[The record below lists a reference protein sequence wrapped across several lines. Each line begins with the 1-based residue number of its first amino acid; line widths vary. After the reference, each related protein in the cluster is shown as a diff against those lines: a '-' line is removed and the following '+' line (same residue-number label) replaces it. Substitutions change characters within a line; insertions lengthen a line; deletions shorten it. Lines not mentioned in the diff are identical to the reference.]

1 VLSKESL
8 RRAAR
13 ERLRKLAP
21 EARAAAGEE
30 IARRVWTLPEMRA
43 ARVVL
48 IYAALPGEV
57 PTQAIAEE
65 AWRRGVTLV
74 YPRCL
79 PEERALAL
87 HHVRAHHEL
96 SRGSYGIR
104 EPAPHCP
111 LVRVE
116 EIDVAL
122 IPGLA
127 WDRQGGRLGRG
138 AGYYDR
144 LLAHPGWRA
153 LRCGVFFAAQEMPH
167 VTTDPWDVRMQ
178 VVVTEGEVVRVE
190 KPGVRSQ
197 EPE

>member
-1 VLSKESL
+1 MLSKETQ

-13 ERLRKLAP
+13 ERLRELTP
-21 EARAAAGEE
+21 EVRAAAGEE

-43 ARVVL
+43 ARAVL

-57 PTQAIAEE
+57 PTRAVAEE
-65 AWRRGVTLV
+65 AWRRGLTLV

-96 SRGSYGIR
+96 SAGSYGIQ
-104 EPAPHCP
+104 EPATHCP
-111 LVRVE
+111 LIRVE
-116 EIDVAL
+116 EIDVAF

-127 WDRQGGRLGRG
+127 WDRRGARLGRG

-144 LLAHPGWRA
+144 LLAHPEWRA
-153 LRCGVFFAAQEMPH
+153 LRCGLFFAAQEMEH

-178 VVVTEGEVVRVE
+178 AVVTEGGVVRI
-190 KPGVRSQ
+190 S
-197 EPE
+197 